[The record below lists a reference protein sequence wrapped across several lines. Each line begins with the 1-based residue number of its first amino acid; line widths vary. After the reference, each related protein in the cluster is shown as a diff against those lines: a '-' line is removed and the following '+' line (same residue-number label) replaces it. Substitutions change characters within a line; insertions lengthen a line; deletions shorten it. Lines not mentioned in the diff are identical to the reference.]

1 MGVNTHIGYFDQ
13 TGTVLK
19 GDMKVMEYLT
29 EYAEKITMADGSVL
43 TPAQLLERFPLS
55 QVPLLHPSGRGIG
68 GREAEA
74 LSDPNPVEQSQL
86 PALRRAHKRPGPTD
100 PGHAGGVPP

>member
-1 MGVNTHIGYFDQ
+1 MLNLISGRLQPREGSIDMGVNTHIGYFDQ

-43 TPAQLLERFPLS
+43 TPTQLLDRFLFPKSLYYTPLAEVSGGER
-55 QVPLLHPSGRGIG
+55 
-68 GREAEA
+68 EKT
-74 LSDPNPVEQSQL
+74 LSDQNTPEQS
-86 PALRRAHKRPGPTD
+86 
-100 PGHAGGVPP
+100 